1 MLQRIRQTDFYA
13 SGGNLKLIYS
23 IAIQLPL
30 SAEVLSL
37 PKSQAEFGI
46 NFGAAANTVAK
57 F

>member
-1 MLQRIRQTDFYA
+1 MLQRIRQTDCYA

-23 IAIQLPL
+23 ITIQLPL